1 MRRAPS
7 LAAIVVVL
15 IGASLLVLIAISS
28 RGHHAPPPPA
38 PAVAENAGISA
49 GGVTLTSTSVELPD
63 DAATFPDGPNVDLVN
78 QRCLSCHSASM
89 VLTQPRLKPEQ
100 WTAIIE
106 KMRDAYR
113 APIGDGEIPAITDY
127 LVARQQ
133 TPPAA
138 TAR

>member
-38 PAVAENAGISA
+38 PAAAENAGISA

-63 DAATFPDGPNVDLVN
+63 DAATFPAGPNVDLVN